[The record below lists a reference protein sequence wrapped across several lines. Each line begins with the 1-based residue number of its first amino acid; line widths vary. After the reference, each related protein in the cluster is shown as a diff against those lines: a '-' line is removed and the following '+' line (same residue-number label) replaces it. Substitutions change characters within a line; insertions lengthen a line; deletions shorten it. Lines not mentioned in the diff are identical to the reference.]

1 MEPTRGK
8 QVNGIKSRRMASSC
22 KRTSGAF
29 KQTASGRA
37 GNVEFWHGND
47 AVLWIDNS
55 GDLSGKPTE
64 PKRN

>member
-37 GNVEFWHGND
+37 GNND
-47 AVLWIDNS
+47 ITYDF
-55 GDLSGKPTE
+55 G
-64 PKRN
+64 